1 VNATTKGTQLRKI
14 GKGTATDDKG
24 AGGTVSVGHKVVKGY
39 VMIKRIRP
47 EVGAEIGAG
56 EHRTKG
62 IANGL
67 MGTFAGTIL
76 MGRIWPGQLYLVSE
90 IVEGFVNLT
99 AFAELTATIHPYIF
113 VGARRG
119 VTHQSLIQPINW
131 GCFGSEGTTE

>member
-1 VNATTKGTQLRKI
+1 VNATAKGTQLGEI

-24 AGGTVSVGHKVVKGY
+24 TGGAIAVGHKVVEAY
-39 VMIKRIRP
+39 VMVERIRP

-99 AFAELTATIHPYIF
+99 AFAELTATIHP
-113 VGARRG
+113 
-119 VTHQSLIQPINW
+119 
-131 GCFGSEGTTE
+131 